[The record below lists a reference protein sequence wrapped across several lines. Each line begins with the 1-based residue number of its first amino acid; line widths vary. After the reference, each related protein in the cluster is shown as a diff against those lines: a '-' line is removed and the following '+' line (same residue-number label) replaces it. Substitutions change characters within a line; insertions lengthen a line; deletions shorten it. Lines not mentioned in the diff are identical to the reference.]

1 MKHLHLHFALD
12 STLLRSIDMKLDALA
27 ATMTAIADQ
36 LTKAQTEIVAQVAA
50 LQAALADVD
59 VPADAQ
65 AAIDSITAIAEAL
78 DALNPDA

>member
-36 LTKAQTEIVAQVAA
+36 LTKAQTEIVSQVAA